1 MTSIRIRAPF
11 SEYLVK
17 TCPFFDEFTIYI
29 KYFIISLSGFSNGEE
44 VDFLKHSALDQ
55 QVTSIPC

>member
-1 MTSIRIRAPF
+1 MNLQYKSNILSSI
-11 SEYLVK
+11 YQDLV
-17 TCPFFDEFTIYI
+17 T
-29 KYFIISLSGFSNGEE
+29 GEE